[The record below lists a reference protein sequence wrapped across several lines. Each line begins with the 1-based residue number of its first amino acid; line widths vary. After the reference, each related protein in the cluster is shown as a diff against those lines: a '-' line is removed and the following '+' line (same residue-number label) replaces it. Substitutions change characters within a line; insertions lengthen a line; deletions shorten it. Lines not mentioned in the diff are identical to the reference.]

1 MALLIITTILWAFSF
16 SLFGEY
22 LAGHVDSYF
31 AVLIRV
37 GLAALVFLPFLRSRG
52 HNLKT
57 ISLYMLVG
65 AMQLGIMYMLSFHAY
80 LYLTVSELLLFT
92 VLTPLYITLI
102 YDVMSQ
108 RRLRWGYAFSALLA
122 VIGAGIIRYDRVTD
136 HFWVGLLLVQLS
148 NISFAI
154 GMVGYKRLMETRP
167 MPQHN
172 AFAWFYL
179 GAFLV
184 AVVAWSLLGNAQK
197 LPETTLQWS
206 ILVFL
211 GVVASGIGYF
221 MWNYGATQ
229 VDAGTLG
236 IMNNMHVPAGLLVN
250 LAIWHQQPHWPSFIT
265 GAAVIL
271 ASLWVHRKW
280 SLRAPHKRQMIAGV
294 IPRRANKRLGHRLTL
309 VAVAHGGIQAAP
321 QTIAQGFGHH
331 QTLALN
337 AFHHPVRQGGN
348 AHSGRHHLNQQ

>member
-1 MALLIITTILWAFSF
+1 
-16 SLFGEY
+16 
-22 LAGHVDSYF
+22 
-31 AVLIRV
+31 
-37 GLAALVFLPFLRSRG
+37 
-52 HNLKT
+52 
-57 ISLYMLVG
+57 
-65 AMQLGIMYMLSFHAY
+65 MQLGIMYMLSFHAY

-184 AVVAWSLLGNAQK
+184 AAVAWSLLGNAQSCRK
-197 LPETTLQWS
+197 PRCNGAFWCFSAWWRQALATLCGTMALP
-206 ILVFL
+206 
-211 GVVASGIGYF
+211 
-221 MWNYGATQ
+221 
-229 VDAGTLG
+229 
-236 IMNNMHVPAGLLVN
+236 
-250 LAIWHQQPHWPSFIT
+250 
-265 GAAVIL
+265 
-271 ASLWVHRKW
+271 R
-280 SLRAPHKRQMIAGV
+280 
-294 IPRRANKRLGHRLTL
+294 
-309 VAVAHGGIQAAP
+309 
-321 QTIAQGFGHH
+321 
-331 QTLALN
+331 
-337 AFHHPVRQGGN
+337 
-348 AHSGRHHLNQQ
+348 

>member
-1 MALLIITTILWAFSF
+1 MALLIITTVLWAFSF

-31 AVLIRV
+31 AVLVRV
-37 GLAALVFLPFLRSRG
+37 GLAALVFLPFLRTRG
-52 HNLKT
+52 HDLKT
-57 ISLYMLVG
+57 IALYMLVG

-102 YDVMSQ
+102 YDLMSR

-122 VIGAGIIRYDRVTD
+122 VIGAGIIRYDQVTD
-136 HFWVGLLLVQLS
+136 HFWTGLLLVQLS
-148 NISFAI
+148 NISFAL

-172 AFAWFYL
+172 AFAWFYM
-179 GAFLV
+179 GAF
-184 AVVAWSLLGNAQK
+184 VVAAIAWFMMGNAQK
-197 LPETTLQWS
+197 LPETSLQWG

-211 GVVASGIGYF
+211 GVAASGIGYF

-250 LAIWHQQPHWPSFIT
+250 LAIWHQQPHWPSFII
-265 GAAVIL
+265 GGAVIV
-271 ASLWVHRKW
+271 ASLWVHRRWVAPRSAQKEDDRRHG
-280 SLRAPHKRQMIAGV
+280 SALRE
-294 IPRRANKRLGHRLTL
+294 
-309 VAVAHGGIQAAP
+309 
-321 QTIAQGFGHH
+321 
-331 QTLALN
+331 
-337 AFHHPVRQGGN
+337 
-348 AHSGRHHLNQQ
+348 

>member
-16 SLFGEY
+16 SFYGEY

-31 AVLIRV
+31 AVLVRV
-37 GLAALVFLPFLRSRG
+37 GLAALVFLPFLRTRG
-52 HNLKT
+52 NSLKT
-57 ISLYMLVG
+57 VGLYMLVG
-65 AMQLGIMYMLSFHAY
+65 AMQL
-80 LYLTVSELLLFT
+80 
-92 VLTPLYITLI
+92 
-102 YDVMSQ
+102 
-108 RRLRWGYAFSALLA
+108 
-122 VIGAGIIRYDRVTD
+122 
-136 HFWVGLLLVQLS
+136 
-148 NISFAI
+148 AI

-184 AVVAWSLLGNAQK
+184 AVIAWFLLGNAQK
-197 LPETTLQWS
+197 MPQTTLQWG

-250 LAIWHQQPHWPSFIT
+250 LAIWHQQPHWPTFIT
-265 GAAVIL
+265 GALVIL

-280 SLRAPHKRQMIAGV
+280 VAPRSSQTADD
-294 IPRRANKRLGHRLTL
+294 RRRDC
-309 VAVAHGGIQAAP
+309 
-321 QTIAQGFGHH
+321 
-331 QTLALN
+331 AL
-337 AFHHPVRQGGN
+337 
-348 AHSGRHHLNQQ
+348 SE

>member
-37 GLAALVFLPFLRSRG
+37 GLAALVFLPFLRTRG

-184 AVVAWSLLGNAQK
+184 AAVAWSLLG
-197 LPETTLQWS
+197 
-206 ILVFL
+206 
-211 GVVASGIGYF
+211 
-221 MWNYGATQ
+221 NYGATQ

-280 SLRAPHKRQMIAGV
+280 VAPRSAQTADD
-294 IPRRANKRLGHRLTL
+294 RRRDPA
-309 VAVAHGGIQAAP
+309 
-321 QTIAQGFGHH
+321 
-331 QTLALN
+331 
-337 AFHHPVRQGGN
+337 
-348 AHSGRHHLNQQ
+348 SSE

>member
-31 AVLIRV
+31 AVLVRV
-37 GLAALVFLPFLRSRG
+37 GLAALVFLPFLRTRG
-52 HNLKT
+52 HSLKT
-57 ISLYMLVG
+57 IGLYMLVG

-102 YDVMSQ
+102 YDLMSK

-122 VIGAGIIRYDRVTD
+122 VIGAGIIRYDQVTD
-136 HFWVGLLLVQLS
+136 HFWTGLLLVQLS

-172 AFAWFYL
+172 AFAWFYI

-184 AVVAWSLLGNAQK
+184 AVVAWFMLGNAQK
-197 LPETTLQWS
+197 MPETTLQWG

-211 GVVASGIGYF
+211 GVAASGIGYF

-250 LAIWHQQPHWPSFIT
+250 LAIWH
-265 GAAVIL
+265 L
-271 ASLWVHRKW
+271 SLIH
-280 SLRAPHKRQMIAGV
+280 I
-294 IPRRANKRLGHRLTL
+294 
-309 VAVAHGGIQAAP
+309 
-321 QTIAQGFGHH
+321 
-331 QTLALN
+331 
-337 AFHHPVRQGGN
+337 
-348 AHSGRHHLNQQ
+348 